1 VVFEDFV
8 FWGSLQE
15 QISSFISKT
24 ETIVNIS
31 VFTKKP
37 VFLLQNL
44 KRQFSFWTDCR
55 WQQNCSVLKI
65 RQQATVLP
73 IYMYEFYL
81 F

>member
-1 VVFEDFV
+1 LGKLTRANKQF
-8 FWGSLQE
+8 L
-15 QISSFISKT
+15 SKT